1 MIVSEVPRAE
11 RVPLYDADTKK
22 PLYDADT
29 KTLIY
34 RNVADTS
41 DYLIVRAGNNYTT
54 TDPYISFR
62 THVGVG
68 FHDDS
73 GWNTGR
79 LDMPNYIYENNL
91 PLSNI
96 SKYEHL
102 LGEWRSK
109 TDKYYKPILAKVP
122 SNRDW
127 DYYGNMQVAISL
139 NRLVGFSKNNIK
151 IRMASLWW
159 QNYSTPPSDT
169 SSPMLTSYIDA
180 WRTSII
186 PSNNSVPPAWSV
198 SKSFVCPW
206 MPLLH
211 YAHATYLENES
222 TICTIHWDND
232 NDEIIII

>member
-1 MIVSEVPRAE
+1 MTRTQKNHYMT
-11 RVPLYDADTKK
+11 RTQK
-22 PLYDADT
+22 P
-29 KTLIY
+29 LIY

-109 TDKYYKPILAKVP
+109 TDKYY
-122 SNRDW
+122 NR
-127 DYYGNMQVAISL
+127 YSQKYQVTEIGIIMATC
-139 NRLVGFSKNNIK
+139 RLRF
-151 IRMASLWW
+151 
-159 QNYSTPPSDT
+159 
-169 SSPMLTSYIDA
+169 
-180 WRTSII
+180 
-186 PSNNSVPPAWSV
+186 
-198 SKSFVCPW
+198 
-206 MPLLH
+206 H
-211 YAHATYLENES
+211 
-222 TICTIHWDND
+222 
-232 NDEIIII
+232 